1 MSNNYFA
8 LPPPKDAW
16 ILVVLPSGLL
26 LVLPSQSDFGWGEG
40 RVWIQSLQVSQRK
53 LLGEKNNN
61 NSTSSAMAMSMAT
74 WDF

>member
-1 MSNNYFA
+1 MSNDYFA

-16 ILVVLPSGLL
+16 ILVVIPSELL

-40 RVWIQSLQVSQRK
+40 RVWIQSFQVSQRK
-53 LLGEKNNN
+53 LLGGNNN
-61 NSTSSAMAMSMAT
+61 NNNTSSAMAMSMAT